1 MTTMELQQW
10 RQSFI
15 ERYLDKIDNIEIM
28 EELERA
34 AKKIFAKG
42 NTPRPCVIHSREE
55 MIAAVRKSTEAIER
69 GEYITDEELSEEI
82 ETWWK

>member
-15 ERYLDKIDNIEIM
+15 ERYLDKMDNIEIM

-42 NTPRPCVIHSREE
+42 STPRPCVVHSREE
-55 MIAAVRKSTEAIER
+55 MIAAVRKSVEDVREGRVTS
-69 GEYITDEELSEEI
+69 SENLDKEI
-82 ETWWK
+82 ETWF